1 MSQSPVPPAQYP
13 IPQQPFPTAPKRSRT
28 AFVVAIIAGVF
39 AVLFLAGAITASVL
53 YSGERDKVSDL
64 QGQVSDRDTKISAL
78 TAVPDRRDT
87 AQQAACHFLSVMGNY
102 SFTDLDSYF
111 RDVDNGSTD
120 SWRKTFDDSSAS
132 LRDVMTSAQTRSTST
147 EIHCGTMVLTAST
160 ADVLV
165 VTKQT
170 VTNNVN
176 PNPVTN
182 VIPMTVSLRQQPDG
196 RWLVSDMTPV
206 AK

>member
-13 IPQQPFPTAPKRSRT
+13 IPQQPFPTAPKRSGT

-64 QGQVSDRDTKISAL
+64 QGQVSDRDTKISEL

-87 AQQAACHFLSVMGNY
+87 AQQAACHFMSLMGTY
-102 SFTDLDSYF
+102 SYTDLDSYF
-111 RDVDNGSTD
+111 TSVQRDSTD
-120 SWRKTFDDSSAS
+120 AWRQKFEDTGNTMRA
-132 LRDVMTSAQTRSTST
+132 VMTQAQVRSTASDM
-147 EIHCGTMVLTAST
+147 HCGTTSLTADS
-160 ADVLV
+160 AEVLV
-165 VTKQT
+165 VYKQSI
-170 VTNNVN
+170 TNTTN
-176 PNPVTN
+176 PQPVTN
-182 VIPMTVSLRQQPDG
+182 IVSMLVSLRTQPDG
-196 RWLVSDMTPV
+196 RWLADDVNVV